1 LLSNKPWIEIIFIC
15 FILVLGFLVR
25 MEDLRDWK
33 ANPVRALYKGEPLLT
48 TFDGYYYLTLARD
61 LAEGTYRPI
70 DEKRAVPD
78 CPPRPQPPPLL
89 SSIGSA
95 VQQVTGA
102 SFNWVGAVTP
112 AVLGLLLFFPV
123 YGIGRFYGGPIM
135 GCVAGLFSLMSFYYV
150 YRSSLGWF
158 DTDCMNVTF
167 AMAAVFFALKF
178 GEVKDR
184 RRYLWFLGV
193 LLNYALFM
201 WWWDQTPQVATVI
214 ALLPVTVAMV
224 FFYRPEKR
232 EGIVFLSSLG
242 VLGLA
247 FFFIKGMD
255 LPIKSVEDILS
266 TYKYISKQ
274 VAGDFPNI
282 GVSISEQAV
291 PSLAEIIS
299 KTTDSVLAF
308 ITGVI
313 GLFFLAY
320 RARFKALY
328 LAVPV
333 LLSGLS
339 FFFAKRFMIFLAPT
353 LALGIGCILVEI
365 FFFLKRFKDR
375 PVVGFGAL
383 VLLVGLL
390 IYPSVQRDFAKT
402 FWPKEP
408 PFLVAGMVEAGK
420 KTPAESVIWAWW
432 DHGYPMIYW
441 ARRATINDGQ
451 VHEGERS
458 VFNGIPYATPSD
470 RLAANLMNFFVHRGI
485 RKGTHLV
492 YEAFDGNTTKG
503 FRFIKEV
510 LGAGPVNAERIIASA
525 GLKPQEGIKTVEDWL
540 AFFFPKPTRPVYLF
554 NDWRLTVTNY
564 WWYWLGTWDP
574 GRHDG
579 VHPTYLPFY
588 NTKLTAKSITALHR
602 SGSNLKADLE
612 KGVAAVGDKV
622 VSLKVIHIRYPN
634 RIETKTYPVSQGY
647 YLEVIP
653 GGYSALMSPNIAE
666 SVFNKLFLRHQYDQR
681 FFEPVE
687 LKTPLFQIW
696 KVKPEWYSS

>member
-1 LLSNKPWIEIIFIC
+1 
-15 FILVLGFLVR
+15 
-25 MEDLRDWK
+25 MEDLRDWE
-33 ANPVRALYKGEPLLT
+33 ANPDRALYKGEPLLT

-61 LAEGTYRPI
+61 LGEGTYRPI
-70 DEKRAVPD
+70 DEMRAVPD

-89 SSIGSA
+89 SSIGFVA
-95 VQQVTGA
+95 QKLTGA

-184 RRYLWFLGV
+184 RRYLWFAGA
-193 LLNYALFM
+193 LLNYAIFM

-214 ALLPVTVAMV
+214 ALLPMVVAMV
-224 FFYRPEKR
+224 FFYRPEKK

-255 LPIKSVEDILS
+255 LPIKSVEDIVS

-282 GVSISEQAV
+282 GVSISEQAI
-291 PSLAEIIS
+291 PSLAEIIA
-299 KTTDSVLAF
+299 KTTDSILAF
-308 ITGVI
+308 ATGII
-313 GLFFLAY
+313 GLLFLAY
-320 RARFKALY
+320 RTRSKAIY

-353 LALGIGCILVEI
+353 LALGIGCVLVET
-365 FFFLKRFKDR
+365 FYFLKGWSKSPFVRIG
-375 PVVGFGAL
+375 VL
-383 VLLVGLL
+383 TVLLAILL
-390 IYPSVQRDFAKT
+390 YPSVQRGFSKT

-408 PFLVAGMVEAGK
+408 PFLVNGMVIAKEK
-420 KTPAESVIWAWW
+420 SPANAVIWAWW

-451 VHEGERS
+451 VHGGERS
-458 VFNGIPYATPSD
+458 VFNGIPYATNSE

-485 RKGTHLV
+485 RRGTHLV
-492 YEAFDGNTTKG
+492 YDAFDGNTTKG
-503 FRFIKEV
+503 FHFIKEV
-510 LGAGPVNAERIIASA
+510 LAAGPVNAERIIASA
-525 GLKPQEGIKTVEDWL
+525 GLKPQKGLRTVEDWL

-554 NDWRLTVTNY
+554 TDWRLTVTNY
-564 WWYWLGTWDP
+564 WWFWLGTWDP
-574 GRHDG
+574 ARHDG
-579 VHPTYLPFY
+579 THPTYLPFY
-588 NTKLTAKSITALHR
+588 NTKLESNFITAVQ
-602 SGSNLKADLE
+602 SNGTPLRADIE
-612 KGVAAVGDKV
+612 KGVVAVGRKV
-622 VSLKVIHIRYPN
+622 VPLKALYIRYPD
-634 RIETKTYPVSQGY
+634 RLETKSYPAEKGY
-647 YLEVIP
+647 NLEVIP
-653 GGYSALMSPNIAE
+653 GGYSALMSQDIAE
-666 SVFNKLFLRHQYDQR
+666 SVFNKLFLRHR
-681 FFEPVE
+681 FQEKYFEPVK

-696 KVKPEWYSS
+696 KVQPDSYVN